1 MIEITNTK
9 MVSQTPLVTSKKLN
23 GDNQKITSENK
34 NEIPDMLEQEIKEFA
49 EFVSQ
54 LAPSGMKIK
63 Y

>member
-9 MVSQTPLVTSKKLN
+9 MVSQTPLVTSKTLN
-23 GDNQKITSENK
+23 GNSQKITSENK

-54 LAPSGMKIK
+54 LASSDMKIK

>member
-9 MVSQTPLVTSKKLN
+9 MVSQSPLVTSKKLN
-23 GDNQKITSENK
+23 VDNQKITSENK

-54 LAPSGMKIK
+54 LAPSDMKIK

>member
-1 MIEITNTK
+1 
-9 MVSQTPLVTSKKLN
+9 MVSQSTLVTSKKLN

-54 LAPSGMKIK
+54 LASSGMKIK

>member
-9 MVSQTPLVTSKKLN
+9 MVSQTPLVTSEKLN

-54 LAPSGMKIK
+54 LASSDMKIK

>member
-54 LAPSGMKIK
+54 LASSDMKIK

>member
-54 LAPSGMKIK
+54 LTSSDMKIK

>member
-9 MVSQTPLVTSKKLN
+9 IVSQSPLVTSKKLN

-54 LAPSGMKIK
+54 LASSGMKIK

>member
-23 GDNQKITSENK
+23 GNSQKITSENK

-54 LAPSGMKIK
+54 LASSDMKIK

>member
-9 MVSQTPLVTSKKLN
+9 MVSQSTLVTSKKLN

-34 NEIPDMLEQEIKEFA
+34 NEIPDMVEQEIKEFA

-54 LAPSGMKIK
+54 LASSGIKIK

>member
-34 NEIPDMLEQEIKEFA
+34 NEIPDMVEQEIKEFA

>member
-9 MVSQTPLVTSKKLN
+9 MVSQTPLVTSEKLN
-23 GDNQKITSENK
+23 GNSQKITSENK

-54 LAPSGMKIK
+54 LASSDMKIK

>member
-54 LAPSGMKIK
+54 LTSSGMKIK